1 MRDIIETAI
10 DREVELLDAI
20 LELPG
25 LIEHSLFSAA
35 DFYGRLRP
43 QTRNFS
49 TRGISPRRRF
59 SRRTAP
65 APKYLN

>member
-10 DREVELLDAI
+10 EREVELLDAI

-25 LIEHSLFSAA
+25 LIEHSLFSAR

-43 QTRNFS
+43 QTRKFSARGISSRRFS
-49 TRGISPRRRF
+49 TR
-59 SRRTAP
+59 TAA
-65 APKYLN
+65 APQYLN